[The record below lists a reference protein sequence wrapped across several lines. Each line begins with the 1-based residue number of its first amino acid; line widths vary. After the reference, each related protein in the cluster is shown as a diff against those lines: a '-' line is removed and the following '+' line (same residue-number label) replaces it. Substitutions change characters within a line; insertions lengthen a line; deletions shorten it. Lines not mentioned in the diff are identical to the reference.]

1 MSNGAPSCP
10 RISLPRGPAPPPPP
24 PPPALPSPPRPRPSA
39 PPLPPPPPPPARPP
53 PPPPPPLPPPFP
65 PPPRQFDSQPWF
77 APRDL
82 VVRAEGDA
90 AALVGSITRAVHA
103 VDPALPVSNVKLLN
117 DLLDEDVAAR
127 RIGTIVLAAFAAF
140 AVLLAVVGIYG
151 VISFFVVQHIPEIGV
166 RLALGARTRDI
177 LTLVAGKGVAL
188 TVAGVGIGAVAA
200 VAATGL
206 VSSLL
211 YGFTGFDPTVLVVAS
226 LLLILLALIAS
237 YVPARRAT
245 KLDPVVALRY
255 R

>member
-1 MSNGAPSCP
+1 MG
-10 RISLPRGPAPPPPP
+10 LDV
-24 PPPALPSPPRPRPSA
+24 
-39 PPLPPPPPPPARPP
+39 PARPEMYVP
-53 PPPPPPLPPPFP
+53 Y
-65 PPPRQFDSQPWF
+65 RQFDSQPWF

-82 VVRAEGDA
+82 VIRAEGDP
-90 AALVGSITRAVHA
+90 AALVGSITRTVHA
-103 VDPALPVSNVKLLN
+103 VDPALPVSNVTLLN

-127 RIGTIVLAAFAAF
+127 RIGTAVLTAFAAF

-188 TVAGVGIGAVAA
+188 TLAGVGIGALGA
-200 VAATGL
+200 VAAARL

-211 YGFTGFDPTVLVVAS
+211 YGVTGFEPATVIVAS
-226 LLLILLALIAS
+226 VLLVLLALIAS
-237 YVPARRAT
+237 YVPARRAA